1 MKRDYDD
8 SISTHYDRVAR
19 ECGLAP
25 QSTMAD
31 EIIRNWETAA
41 IIEFVAGAAR
51 EPRGAAPPTV
61 LDVGC
66 GNGYTLKRLATEL
79 PGCIYLGIEYN
90 DRLRAL
96 AAEQTGGLRD
106 VRVLPGDI
114 RARGSLEVT
123 DGQVDVLVCQRVLI
137 NLLSRADAQLALD
150 NLVSLVRSGG
160 RMLFIESFDAAL
172 ARLNEARAE
181 FGLEA
186 IPPAHHNRYLEEDFF
201 ARPRAR
207 ADRAGRAEEC
217 AVDALLRHASA
228 ACRALPGPAA
238 RVPAQLALRE
248 IPVSAGAAP
257 CGGRPQRFAPLQ
269 FRGFVRR
276 TRR

>member
-8 SISTHYDRVAR
+8 SISTHYDQVAR

-25 QSTMAD
+25 HSTMAD
-31 EIIRNWETAA
+31 EIIRNRETAA

-51 EPRGAAPPTV
+51 EPRSAAPPTV

-79 PGCIYLGIEYN
+79 PGCTYLGIEYN

-114 RARGSLEVT
+114 RARSSLEVT

-201 ARPRAR
+201 VRPELEPIELGVPRN
-207 ADRAGRAEEC
+207 
-217 AVDALLRHASA
+217 ALSTHYYVTRVLHAALCQGLQREFLRNSHFVKFLSA
-228 ACRALPGPAA
+228 ALP
-238 RVPAQLALRE
+238 
-248 IPVSAGAAP
+248 AGV
-257 CGGRPQRFAPLQ
+257 GDFAPLQ

-276 TRR
+276 TRA